1 MSRRSAARLRAALLL
16 APLVLFLA
24 VFFVW
29 PLASVLTTA
38 VRNESV
44 AGAFPGTA
52 AAMSGWDGAGLP
64 GPEIEA
70 ALLADLRAVD
80 RRTLGGAVGRL
91 NAAVPGFRSLI
102 SATAEAARSAP
113 ENASPALASIDPRWE
128 ERAYWTTIRSA
139 LRPYTDRNLLA
150 AFDLGRDE
158 AGSIAPL
165 APEASANRVILWR
178 TFTISATIT
187 LCCLVL
193 GLPYALIAASVSGWR
208 RNAMLVAVLLPL
220 WTSLLVRTAAWYI
233 VLQDNGVVN
242 DVLLALGVIEAPLPL
257 IFNRVG
263 VVIAMTH
270 VLLPFMVLPIYTVL
284 ITIPRTLMP
293 AAASLGAHPWTAF
306 RRVLLPLAMPGVLS
320 GVLLVFMV
328 AIGYYITP
336 ALLGGPGDQMISG
349 TIAFYA
355 LETANWSMAGA
366 LGIILLGA
374 TLVLYAL
381 YGRFSRSGSPMGM

>member
-16 APLVLFLA
+16 APLLLFLGI
-24 VFFVW
+24 FFVW
-29 PLASVLTTA
+29 PLVTVLTTA
-38 VRNESV
+38 IRNESV
-44 AGAFPGTA
+44 AEAFPSTA
-52 AAMSGWDGAGLP
+52 KAISGWDGSDLP
-64 GPEIEA
+64 SPEVEA
-70 ALLADLRAVD
+70 ALLNDLRETD

-91 NAAVPGFRSLI
+91 NASIPGFRSLI
-102 SATAEAARSAP
+102 SGTAQAAREASSDAP
-113 ENASPALASIDPRWE
+113 PKLSSIDERWE
-128 ERAYWTTIRSA
+128 DPAYWSAIRTA

-158 AGSIAPL
+158 GDRVTTLP
-165 APEASANRVILWR
+165 PEASANRAILWR
-178 TFTISATIT
+178 TFTISGTIT
-187 LCCLVL
+187 LCCLAL

-208 RNAMLVAVLLPL
+208 RNAMLIAVLLPL

-242 DVLLALGVIEAPLPL
+242 DVLRALGLIQEPLPL
-257 IFNRVG
+257 IFNRRG

-293 AAASLGAHPWTAF
+293 AAASLGAAPWTAF
-306 RRVLLPLAMPGVLS
+306 RRVLLPLAMPGILS

-355 LETANWSMAGA
+355 LETANWGMAGA
-366 LGIILLGA
+366 LGIILLAA
-374 TLVLYAL
+374 TLILYAL
-381 YGRFSRSGSPMGM
+381 YGRFSRTASPFGA